1 MLNTHSHTKHHCDEV
16 SLLQEHNGFAHP
28 TYRTTFNPTMSIPPV
43 TMSILLLCSSSV
55 RHKTCMHA
63 RTHAFIQSLTHS
75 HSVANV
81 FIHSQESLLLVLTRN
96 RIPIHIHII
105 SHSFVVVH

>member
-1 MLNTHSHTKHHCDEV
+1 MFNTHSHTKHHCDEV
-16 SLLQEHNGFAHP
+16 SLLQEHNGFART

-63 RTHAFIQSLTHS
+63 RTHSFNRSLTHTQSLTCSFTLRNLFSSFS
-75 HSVANV
+75 HEIAYPSI
-81 FIHSQESLLLVLTRN
+81 FI
-96 RIPIHIHII
+96 
-105 SHSFVVVH
+105 